1 MITRRRTTAEG
12 LQRPVESG
20 VFVDAYR
27 VVRVITTRA
36 DLYTTVEAQGFGGER
51 VTLTL
56 LAPPLVRDKEARR
69 RVLDLARRRASIEH
83 PNLVEFHGAVE
94 SRNRFY
100 LVSAPHSPRTLAD
113 LLGENRPDPEG
124 ALRILGQVAGA
135 LETAAASGLTH
146 RDLTPQAIVLGKGEP
161 RKARALLTDFGI
173 ALPPMPACDVVDFG
187 VGAAYRSP
195 EEVRGQAPEPQSNVY
210 SLACILVECLSGAAP
225 YPYDRPLLTVHAHI
239 VEPPPRVSERVP
251 DLPPA
256 LDGIVARAME
266 RDPSKR
272 FASPAEFI
280 REAARTLGVEVAV
293 PVIEAP
299 VEERTRVRLRP
310 PRPARPWRL
319 RRTTAWIGVALCA
332 SALTGFAAGGVD
344 WSGDQ
349 QPLPAVKS
357 PAPTQDRPQN
367 AAYTQGVTKAVESLR
382 ERRVTA
388 RKRLRVARGAA
399 GQAAAAEA
407 LADAYQRARRALPE
421 PLPGA
426 AGGPG
431 LAQSLRDAER
441 AYRKLAAAARGR
453 NARRWRVARR
463 VTLRREAALQRA
475 LRTGQFS

>member
-1 MITRRRTTAEG
+1 MITSRRTTTDG

-36 DLYTTVEAQGFGGER
+36 ELYTTVEAQGFGGER
-51 VTLTL
+51 VTLTI

-69 RVLDLARRRASIEH
+69 RVLALARLRASIEH

-113 LLGENRPDPEG
+113 LLGENRPDPGG
-124 ALRILGQVAGA
+124 ALRLLGQVAGA
-135 LETAAASGLTH
+135 LETVAASGLTH

-161 RKARALLTDFGI
+161 HKARALLTDFGI
-173 ALPPMPACDVVDFG
+173 ALPPMPACDLVDLG

-195 EEVRGQAPEPQSNVY
+195 EEVRGRVPEPQSNVY
-210 SLACILVECLSGAAP
+210 SLACILVECLSGAPP
-225 YPYDRPLLTVHAHI
+225 YPYDPPLLTVHAHI
-239 VEPPPRVSERVP
+239 VEPPPRVSERAP

-256 LDGIVARAME
+256 LDRVVARAMD

-280 REAARTLGVEVAV
+280 REAARTLGVEGAV

-299 VEERTRVRLRP
+299 VDEGTRLRWRP

-332 SALTGFAAGGVD
+332 SAVTGFAAGGVD
-344 WSGDQ
+344 WSGDTR
-349 QPLPAVKS
+349 PVPSVRS
-357 PAPTQDRPQN
+357 APTQERPQN
-367 AAYTQGVTKAVESLR
+367 AAYSQGVTKAVESLR
-382 ERRVTA
+382 ERRVAA
-388 RKRLRVARGAA
+388 RRRLRAARGAA

-407 LADAYQRARRALPE
+407 LADAYERARRALPE

-426 AGGPG
+426 AGVAG

-453 NARRWRVARR
+453 DARRWRVARR
-463 VTLRREAALQRA
+463 VTLRREAVLQRA